1 MVEYYAAEDIYSE
14 DGILLVRKGKKLPKK
29 VIAKLQRY
37 GNFELENLIISN
49 SRLNKNQDSQQNN
62 IIDTTIKT
70 FRARKNVYSSF
81 HLEQSSKILST
92 IIFESKTSPWWIHIN
107 ALSNYLDWLYT
118 HSIDVAMISLM
129 IAIELGYSD
138 EELFNMGLAALL
150 HDIGKLLVPKSILE
164 KKEPLFD
171 IEMSFIIQ
179 HCELGVSSLEGFEF
193 PEKYTD
199 IVLQHHE
206 RLDGSGYPNGL
217 KDREISSKAKIVI
230 IADVADS
237 ITAFHPQSKPQ
248 NMEVAIKELRD
259 KPEKYPQDLVG
270 LLEKILKS

>member
-1 MVEYYAAEDIYSE
+1 MSEYYVAEDVYSE
-14 DGILLVRKGKKLPKK
+14 DGVLLVRKGKKLTNK
-29 VIAKLQRY
+29 VITKLQRY
-37 GNFELENLIISN
+37 GNFKPENLIIPN
-49 SRLNKNQDSQQNN
+49 NKENTKQYKQQNN
-62 IIDTTIKT
+62 VIDTTIST
-70 FRARKNVYSSF
+70 FGARKNIYSSF

-92 IIFESKTSPWWIHIN
+92 IIFESKTRPWWIHIN
-107 ALSNYLDWLYT
+107 ALGNYLDWLYT

-129 IAIELGYSD
+129 MAIELGYSG
-138 EELFNMGLAALL
+138 EGLFNTGLGALL

-164 KKEPLFD
+164 KKEPLSD

-230 IADVADS
+230 IANVADS